1 MAPHGVLGGG
11 PPSPQGGVGFE
22 IPEIGD
28 YI

>member
-1 MAPHGVLGGG
+1 MTPHGVLGGG
-11 PPSPQGGVGFE
+11 PPSPQGWVGFE